1 MKEKLNYRKIIIKTE
16 TKTHEKDVLVM
27 ILYGVSDTGDLNEL
41 KGDKPIKDYLVSDKV
56 LILIDDDLKKI
67 WIWKGKSAPV
77 RQKFISARV
86 ANQIRQERGL
96 TYKTLSIDEGDE
108 SQEFLDSSGA
118 KPKKAPHPPL
128 PAEPK
133 PPAPVPAPES
143 VPTPAA
149 SAPKPLAKQP
159 EAPKTPMTSKATS
172 PVPSPAT
179 AIVTPLEAEVISKL
193 ERVEIPRGYEREL
206 VIVGN
211 EVYAITEY
219 RTIFLGEKKVET
231 KLEKAA
237 KLPEGIFFAEGY
249 TPRVIVDKG
258 RVLAVEFLK
267 TGKGVEVPTTDAAA
281 RSLRDEMKLH
291 LSDLVDF
298 FKIDIPKKEKK
309 QKKEKKGKK

>member
-1 MKEKLNYRKIIIKTE
+1 MA
-16 TKTHEKDVLVM
+16 M
-27 ILYGVSDTGDLNEL
+27 IVYGVSDSGDLDEL
-41 KGDKPIKDYLVSDKV
+41 KGDKPIKSHLASDKV
-56 LILIDDDLKKI
+56 LILIDDDTKKV
-67 WIWKGKSAPV
+67 WIWKGSGAPV

-108 SQEFLDSSGA
+108 SEEFLNSIGV
-118 KPKKAPHPPL
+118 KPKKAKRPPL

-133 PPAPVPAPES
+133 PPVAPVAIPKS

-149 SAPKPLAKQP
+149 PAPEPVRKP
-159 EAPKTPMTSKATS
+159 EAPRTQITPPA
-172 PVPSPAT
+172 PSPT
-179 AIVTPLEAEVISKL
+179 PSPDISIVTPLEAEVISKL
-193 ERVEIPRGYEREL
+193 EKIEIPRGYEREL

-267 TGKGVEVPTTDAAA
+267 TGKTIEVPAEGATP
-281 RSLRDEMKLH
+281 RSLREEMKLH

-298 FKIDIPKKEKK
+298 FKIDVPSKEKK
-309 QKKEKKGKK
+309 QKKETKEKKGKKK

>member
-1 MKEKLNYRKIIIKTE
+1 
-16 TKTHEKDVLVM
+16 M
-27 ILYGVSDTGDLNEL
+27 IVYGVSDSGDLNEL
-41 KGDKPIKDYLVSDKV
+41 KGDEPIKSLLASDKV
-56 LILIDDDLKKI
+56 LILIDDDTKKV
-67 WIWKGKSAPV
+67 WIWKGSGAPV

-108 SQEFLDSSGA
+108 SEEFLNSIGV
-118 KPKKAPHPPL
+118 KPKKAKRPPL

-133 PPAPVPAPES
+133 PAAAPVATPRPVPMPAA
-143 VPTPAA
+143 PTPEPAVR
-149 SAPKPLAKQP
+149 KP
-159 EAPKTPMTSKATS
+159 ETPKTPTTLSAPS
-172 PVPSPAT
+172 PMPSPAPS
-179 AIVTPLEAEVISKL
+179 IVAPLEAEVISKL
-193 ERVEIPRGYEREL
+193 EKIEIPRGYEREL

-231 KLEKAA
+231 KLERAA

-267 TGKGVEVPTTDAAA
+267 TGKTIEVPTEDATP
-281 RSLRDEMKLH
+281 RSLREEMKLH

-298 FKIDIPKKEKK
+298 FKIDVPNKEKK
-309 QKKEKKGKK
+309 QKKETTGKKGKKQSKT

>member
-1 MKEKLNYRKIIIKTE
+1 MII
-16 TKTHEKDVLVM
+16 
-27 ILYGVSDTGDLNEL
+27 YGVSDSGDLDEL
-41 KGDKPIKDYLVSDKV
+41 KGDRPIKDYLVSDRV

-67 WIWKGKSAPV
+67 WIWKGNSAPV

-96 TYKTLSIDEGDE
+96 TYKTLSIDEGEE
-108 SQEFLDSSGA
+108 SQEFLDSIGA
-118 KPKKAPHPPL
+118 KPKKAPRPAL

-133 PPAPVPAPES
+133 PPMPVAAPTPDPTPKSAPAPAA
-143 VPTPAA
+143 PAP
-149 SAPKPLAKQP
+149 APIVKQP
-159 EAPKTPMTSKATS
+159 EAPKTPATS
-172 PVPSPAT
+172 RVTSPMPSPTPAV
-179 AIVTPLEAEVISKL
+179 VTPLEAEVISKL

-231 KLEKAA
+231 KLEKAS

-267 TGKGVEVPTTDAAA
+267 TGKGVEVPVKDTTP

-309 QKKEKKGKK
+309 LKREKKGKK